1 MKRLFLVGVFM
12 VFVFSSWVLAE
23 EQSPGP
29 LVLPDATI
37 IDAERSAPPAIL
49 GPESTIPGETRS
61 GLPSLSRPEE
71 SSGLPPI
78 GGTSTEPSPG
88 PPSSGTA
95 PQTSPG
101 LPAPGGL
108 LPNLGGQGQ
117 TQPGGIPVTPPSPQV
132 TIRWRQFDLG
142 QAFGYNPLIMGVVEY
157 PEGWLTNV
165 DVFNKMVVFAEDATG
180 LVALN
185 AYLAIQNPMIQN
197 AEDLAQQVI
206 GILSQSVGTL
216 AIQSQD
222 FKSAPKMAQYG
233 FSVTYG
239 RVILSGNY
247 QGRNTTIIL
256 QPYVMY
262 VPMVKYSLAG
272 VILCYAPQE
281 VFQDKLQKYFNHMIA
296 SFEAL
301 TQAGSA
307 GGNIPQIGFPQ

>member
-1 MKRLFLVGVFM
+1 MKRLFLVCVFL
-12 VFVFSSWVLAE
+12 VFVCSSWVLAE
-23 EQSPGP
+23 EESPGP
-29 LVLPDATI
+29 LVLPDATT
-37 IDAERSAPPAIL
+37 IDTERSAPPAIL

-61 GLPSLSRPEE
+61 GLPSLSRPET
-71 SSGLPPI
+71 SPGLPSI
-78 GGTSTEPSPG
+78 GGATTEPS
-88 PPSSGTA
+88 STGTT
-95 PQTSPG
+95 PESSPG

-117 TQPGGIPVTPPSPQV
+117 TQSGGITVTPPSPQV
-132 TIRWRQFDLG
+132 TIRWKQFDLG

-165 DVFNKMVVFAEDATG
+165 DVFNKMVMFAEDATG

-197 AEDLAQQVI
+197 AEDLAQQVVSM
-206 GILSQSVGTL
+206 LSQNVGNL

-222 FKSAPKMAQYG
+222 FKSAPKTAQYG
-233 FSVTYG
+233 LSVTYG

-262 VPMVKYSLAG
+262 APMAKYSLAG

-301 TQAGSA
+301 AQAGPV
-307 GGNIPQIGFPQ
+307 GGNMPQINLPQ

>member
-1 MKRLFLVGVFM
+1 MKRLFLVCVFL

-29 LVLPDATI
+29 LVLPDATV
-37 IDAERSAPPAIL
+37 IDTERSAPPAIL

-61 GLPSLSRPEE
+61 GLPSLSRPET
-71 SSGLPPI
+71 SSGLPSI
-78 GGTSTEPSPG
+78 GGTPSTGTTPESSPG
-88 PPSSGTA
+88 A
-95 PQTSPG
+95 
-101 LPAPGGL
+101 PAPGGL
-108 LPNLGGQGQ
+108 LPNLGGQEQ
-117 TQPGGIPVTPPSPQV
+117 TQPGGITITPPSPQV
-132 TIRWRQFDLG
+132 TIRWKQFDLG

-185 AYLAIQNPMIQN
+185 AYLAIQNPMIQT
-197 AEDLAQQVI
+197 AEDLAQQVVSM
-206 GILSQSVGTL
+206 LSQSVGNL

-222 FKSAPKMAQYG
+222 FKSAPKVAQYG
-233 FSVTYG
+233 LSVTYG

-262 VPMVKYSLAG
+262 APMAKYSLAG

-301 TQAGSA
+301 AQVGPG
-307 GGNIPQIGFPQ
+307 GGNIPQIGLPQ